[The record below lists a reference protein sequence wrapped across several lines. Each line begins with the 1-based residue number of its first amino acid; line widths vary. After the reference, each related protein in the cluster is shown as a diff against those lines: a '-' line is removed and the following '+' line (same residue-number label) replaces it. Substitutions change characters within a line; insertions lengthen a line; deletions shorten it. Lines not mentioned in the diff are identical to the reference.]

1 MLKSF
6 KYMIC
11 LSALLLTLSF
21 TSCDMETSD
30 NGDLD
35 GFWHLE
41 QIDTLSTGGVCDYSG
56 RKVFWGV
63 QYKLIS
69 VRDMAVVSRGY
80 YFRFNQTGD
89 SLVLSSP
96 YANHWHQDQGDDGG
110 DIPIIAVT
118 NDMRDYGVN
127 QLEEHYYKEKLTGGK
142 MVLRT
147 KNLRLR
153 FTKF

>member
-1 MLKSF
+1 M
-6 KYMIC
+6 
-11 LSALLLTLSF
+11 SALWLSVSF
-21 TSCDMETSD
+21 SSCEMETSD

-41 QIDTLSTGGVCDYSG
+41 QIDTLSTGGTCDYSD

-69 VRDMAVVSRGY
+69 VCDKESATSPRGY

-89 SLVLSSP
+89 SLILSSP
-96 YANHWHQDQGDDGG
+96 YANHWHQDQGDNGG
-110 DIPIIAVT
+110 DIPVIVVT
-118 NDMRDYGVN
+118 NEMRDYGIN
-127 QLEEHYYKEKLTGGK
+127 QLEEHYYKERLTGGK

-147 KNLRLR
+147 RDLRLR